1 MDKLTITAICPTFNS
16 SNFIQRTLSSIISQ
30 ERLPDELIISDDGST
45 DNTLDIIKNF
55 FKKNCDNINCIILE
69 NSHKGP
75 GAARNSAIRASTSDW
90 IAFIDSDDTWEPMKL
105 KNLEEHIIKDRKLNF
120 LCHDEHWIKN
130 GSIIKSVKYGSHY
143 NPKTQLLSQLYIKNM
158 FSTSA
163 VICKKDLL
171 IDYGLF
177 DEDLLS
183 SQDYELWLRLSTNIN
198 LKFIREFY
206 GCYVIRSGNITSG
219 NKLKRFKNE
228 IFIALKYRLS
238 VGNILFALKILKIFL
253 SYFKQIILKK

>member
-1 MDKLTITAICPTFNS
+1 MDKVTITAICPTFNS
-16 SNFIQRTLSSIISQ
+16 SNFIEETLSSIISQ

-55 FKKNCDNINCIILE
+55 FKNNCEGIKFIILE

-75 GAARNSAIRASTSDW
+75 GASRNSAIRVCTSEW

-130 GSIIKSVKYGSHY
+130 GNIVKSVRYGTHY
-143 NPKTQLLSQLYIKNM
+143 NTRRKLLNQLYIKNM

-163 VICKKDLL
+163 VICRKDLL
-171 IDYGLF
+171 IDLGLF
-177 DEDLLS
+177 DEELLS
-183 SQDYELWLRLSTNIN
+183 SQDYELWLRLSPNIN

-206 GCYVIRSGNITSG
+206 GCYIIRKGNITSG

-228 IFIALKYRLS
+228 IFIAYKYRLS

-253 SYFKQIILKK
+253 SYSKQIILKQ